1 MLAEVISIGD
11 ELASGQRLDTN
22 SQWLSQRLG
31 DLGIRVLFHTTVA
44 DDLPSNVQA
53 FRQAFERVDV
63 VVCTGGLGPTADDL
77 TRQAIADATSTDL
90 VMDDGALQ
98 HIRALFA
105 RRKREMP
112 ERNIVQAMFPRGSRV
127 IPNPHGSAP
136 GIDMDIAR
144 DGRAPCRA
152 FALPGVPAEMREM
165 WQATVEPILAA
176 ATSHQ
181 RRVIRHRQIKC
192 FGVGES
198 DLEQMLPDLIRRGRS
213 PSVGITVS
221 KATITLRITA
231 ESDSVEACYAA
242 MEPTV
247 ATIRECLGELIFGE
261 EDDELQHAVIRLLAQ
276 RQQTLAVV
284 EWGTGGLVSH
294 WLSEVSDATIVFLGS
309 VVVRGEPA
317 LTESLGVL
325 QHIVEQHGASSS
337 EVASAM
343 AAACRERFRA
353 DYGLAIG
360 PFPPGDE
367 QAGDSGRVHFALAG
381 SQGTQSKSSPF
392 VGHPDILKARSGKQ
406 ALDLL
411 RLFLRSD
418 S

>member
-22 SQWLSQRLG
+22 SQWISQRLG

-53 FRQAFERVDV
+53 LRLAFERVDV

-77 TRQAIADATSTDL
+77 TRQAIADATGTGL
-90 VMDDGALQ
+90 VMDDAALD

-105 RRKREMP
+105 RRKRAMP
-112 ERNIVQAMFPRGSRV
+112 ERNNIQAMFPRGSRV

-136 GIDMDIAR
+136 GIDMDIPR
-144 DGRAPCRA
+144 EGRSPCRV

-165 WQATVEPILAA
+165 WQATVEPALAL

-213 PSVGITVS
+213 PSVGITVHQ
-221 KATITLRITA
+221 ATITLRISA
-231 ESDSVEACYAA
+231 EAESVEACFAA
-242 MEPTV
+242 MEPTA
-247 ATIRECLGELIFGE
+247 ATIRECLGELIFGDE
-261 EDDELQHAVIRLLAQ
+261 EEELQHAVIRMLAQ
-276 RQQTLAVV
+276 RKQTLAIA
-284 EWGTGGLVSH
+284 EWGTGGLVSN
-294 WLSEVSDATIVFLGS
+294 WLSEVGDAANVFLGS
-309 VVVRGEPA
+309 FVVRGETA
-317 LTESLGVL
+317 LTESLAVPQHVL
-325 QHIVEQHGASSS
+325 EQHSAASR

-353 DYGLAIG
+353 DFGLAIG

-367 QAGDSGRVHFALAG
+367 QPPDSGRVHFALDS
-381 SQGTQSKSSPF
+381 SQGIQCKSSPF

-411 RLFLRSD
+411 RLSLR
-418 S
+418 